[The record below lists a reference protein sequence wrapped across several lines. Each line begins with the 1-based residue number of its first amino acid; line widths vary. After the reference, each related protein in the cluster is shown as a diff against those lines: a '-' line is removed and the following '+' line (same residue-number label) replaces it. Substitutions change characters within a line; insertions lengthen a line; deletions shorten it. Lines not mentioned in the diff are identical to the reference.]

1 MNLADELADL
11 ESIEEFFILLNVD
24 YDEDLIKKNRI
35 QLLKL
40 FHKALEEHQAPVEFL
55 QYQAALSK
63 AYCLFK
69 HGVSVPLAESNCSTC
84 NTDCSTESV

>member
-1 MNLADELADL
+1 MNLADELAELD
-11 ESIEEFFILLNVD
+11 SIESFFVLFNVD
-24 YDEDLIKKNRI
+24 YDENVVKKSRI

-40 FHKALEEHQAPVEFL
+40 FNKVLEEYQAPIEYL

-63 AYCLFK
+63 AYCLLK

-84 NTDCSTESV
+84 NSDCTTESV